1 MMPPV
6 IVALMMTALSAE
18 GYTTGSLKS
27 LYSED
32 HTILKVLRDLRR
44 GSALPSAKILGNI
57 HAVDGGFPKAG
68 WWITKVV
75 VPQTTNKRQDV
86 SSYNLNSFGLRYG
99 K

>member
-1 MMPPV
+1 MMPPL

-18 GYTTGSLKS
+18 GYTTGTLKS
-27 LYSED
+27 LSSED

-44 GSALPSAKILGNI
+44 WSALPSAKILGN
-57 HAVDGGFPKAG
+57 AVGGFPKAG

-75 VPQTTNKRQDV
+75 FPQTTNKRQDV